1 MKSLLLLLS
10 LFQVALCFSWS
21 NVGFGVVYSPGV
33 SLPAGPYNVFAGYG
47 GYGVTLGWT
56 QVWVENLF
64 NSYLTHLGVSHIYA
78 IQGPEDPEYAAKEI
92 GNSHLL
98 AHLLAIAAN
107 GNLDNFFVA
116 GHSSG
121 SFVAHEMLGQA
132 AGSLDPKRLLRNK
145 IVYFNLDG
153 GSSGFTQTI
162 ANYLVMSHWTYG
174 YDNTVRTSSANAAT
188 MQFYGKQFGSKAQ
201 VLGVNADSS
210 GCDAGAVWC
219 MHMTMITK
227 KPHLATTASAQLDY
241 GGINSAHPVQTQYW
255 SLAGYNAVAVPAG
268 DLCVTAN
275 PSLALRMTDCTN
287 GKVMVN
293 IKNGAFVKTVSCCP
307 KACGYT
313 WREVSYNGQN
323 GYVLNQYLQTLCLG
337 PLTINGTAVDVNAV
351 CETPALEDDASSFV
365 PVFTLVAML
374 LALFL

>member
-1 MKSLLLLLS
+1 LLLS
-10 LFQVALCFSWS
+10 LLDLALCFSWS
-21 NVGFGVVYSPGV
+21 TVGFGVTYSPVG

-56 QVWVENLF
+56 QIWVENLY
-64 NSYLTHLGVSHIYA
+64 NNYLNHLGVTHIYA
-78 IQGPEDPEYAAKEI
+78 IQGPRDAEYAAKEI

-98 AHLLAIAAN
+98 AHLLNIVKD
-107 GNLDNFFVA
+107 GTLDNFFVA

-132 AGSLDPKRLLRNK
+132 AGALDPKRLLKNK

-153 GSSGFTQTI
+153 GSSGFTQGI
-162 ANYLVMSHWTYG
+162 ANYLIKSYWTYG
-174 YDNTVRTSSANAAT
+174 YDNKVKTGSANSAT
-188 MQFYGKQFGSKAQ
+188 MQFYGRQFGSKAE

-241 GGINSAHPVQTQYW
+241 GGLNSAHPVQTAYW
-255 SLAGYNAVAVPAG
+255 NLAGYNAVAVPAG
-268 DLCVTAN
+268 DVCVTAN
-275 PSLALRMTDCTN
+275 PSVAMRMTDCTN
-287 GKVMVN
+287 GKNMVN

-313 WREVSYNGQN
+313 WREVSYNGQT
-323 GYVLNQYLQTLCLG
+323 GYILNQYLQTSCLG
-337 PLTINGTAVDVNAV
+337 PLTVNGTEIDVNAV
-351 CETPALEDDASSFV
+351 CLTPASEDGASSFV
-365 PVFTLVAML
+365 PMFILVAIL
-374 LALFL
+374 LAMFL